1 MTHST
6 VRQIQFFGGPGKAP
20 VTCRRLKR
28 TQGLEGGKVLEH
40 DVKFYSQYE
49 RKGFVG
55 LIAALRRQCLPKQ
68 FSKVLFMSKAL
79 RIFVLFACGY
89 FVSYVYRGVNIGF
102 APFMTRE
109 LGLSSADLGLLTS
122 LYFLGFAG
130 AQLPAGVLLDKFGPR
145 RVASL
150 VLLLAAAGAAMFGLA
165 QGVGALMVGR
175 LLIGVGVSVCLG
187 SAFKALALW
196 FPVARLPLLNGLVMA
211 VGGMGGVVVGTPL
224 TWLLG
229 LTDWRMVSFGLAAL
243 TVFMSAALWFG
254 APEKPGSHAQGGLTE
269 ALQGVRQVLG
279 SAMFWKVTSLSGMT
293 QGVFYAMQSLWMAPF
308 MRDVEGMGE
317 AQAASLVSVV
327 GLAMMAGSVGFG
339 AAARSLERRGLSV
352 FAFSGV
358 GMVLFVVVQVLLM
371 LRTPIPP
378 MWLWAAYG
386 IFGGTGILSY
396 AVLAEHFHGTLIG
409 RVNTSLTLVVFVLIF
424 LCQVGVG
431 AVLGAYTAHSAQAHF
446 SAWTALVVLQVLG
459 AVWYF
464 WPQRQ
469 RVREV
474 AAA

>member
-1 MTHST
+1 MAD
-6 VRQIQFFGGPGKAP
+6 GGF
-20 VTCRRLKR
+20 KR
-28 TQGLEGGKVLEH
+28 ARGLEGRELWEH

-55 LIAALRRQCLPKQ
+55 FSLTFHRQ
-68 FSKVLFMSKAL
+68 SKPRSFTRVYSMSKAL
-79 RIFVLFACGY
+79 RIFVLFAGGY

-122 LYFLGFAG
+122 LYFLGFAS

-150 VLLLAAAGAAMFGLA
+150 VLLLAAAGAALFGLA

-187 SAFKALALW
+187 SAFKALAQW

-224 TWLLG
+224 NWLLG
-229 LTDWRMVSFGLAAL
+229 LTDWRIVSFGLAAL
-243 TVFMSAALWFG
+243 TVFMSVALWFG
-254 APEKPGSHAQGGLTE
+254 APEKPGSHAQGGLSE
-269 ALQGVRQVLG
+269 ALQGVRQVVG
-279 SAMFWKVTSLSGMT
+279 SAIFWKVTSLSGIT

-308 MRDVEGMGE
+308 MRDVEGLSA

-327 GLAMMAGSVGFG
+327 GLAMMGGSVVFG
-339 AAARSLERRGLSV
+339 AAARSLERRGVSL

-358 GMVLFVVVQVLLM
+358 GMLLFVVVQLLLM
-371 LRTPIPP
+371 MRAPIPP
-378 MWLWAAYG
+378 VWLWTAYG

-396 AVLAEHFHGTLIG
+396 AVLAEQFHGTLIG
-409 RVNTSLTLVVFVLIF
+409 RVNTSLTLVIFLLIF

-431 AVLGAYTAHSAQAHF
+431 AVLGTYAAHSAQGHL
-446 SAWTALVVLQVLG
+446 SAWTMLVVLQAIG

-469 RVREV
+469 RIGKV